1 MSINVSINAFSIQ
14 QFCDTH
20 SISRAKF
27 YLLVNEGKAP
37 LLMHVGRR
45 VLISIESAEQ
55 WRRQM
60 EVTLDGRI
68 VNSEEL

>member
-1 MSINVSINAFSIQ
+1 MSDKLALSICE
-14 QFCDTH
+14 FCKLH
-20 SISRAKF
+20 SLSRAKF

-37 LLMHVGRR
+37 LLMRVGRR